1 MPDDEGMAL
10 HRAALAAGRSGRGP
24 LLEIGTYCGKSAAY
38 LGAAAKETGVVLF
51 SVDHHHGSQE
61 LQEGWAHHDP
71 EVVDRATGR
80 MDTLPWARR
89 TLEDSG
95 LDDAVVLIVG
105 ESVTVARWWSGQ
117 LSLVFIDGGHAED
130 VAWADFRSWAP
141 KVALGGTLA
150 VHDVFPNPDDGG
162 QAPYR
167 LYCAA
172 LESGEFEEAGATGSL
187 RLLRRRLAPMPAG
200 PSGLA
205 GGAGAHGDVVDG
217 DVPG

>member
-205 GGAGAHGDVVDG
+205 GGAGAHGDAVDG